1 MSEVN
6 RLYAQ
11 AKKIQTGKVDV
22 EISMGA
28 LMVLLLCGVFY
39 LVIASIGI
47 DTYAKCD
54 AVKGKKSYDNL
65 KQFMS
70 YTLTIA
76 LTIPFTLMMAK
87 VFKKDMAM
95 WMSFYGLMGLICS
108 AMTVH
113 LTNKCKNATKSSR
126 QFSYVALPG
135 FICCLMTG
143 LFLLTRKPKIRPLAP
158 PVMY

>member
-6 RLYAQ
+6 RLYTQ
-11 AKKIQTGKVDV
+11 AKKLETGKLDL

-28 LMVLLLCGVFY
+28 AMVLLLCGVFY
-39 LVIASIGI
+39 MVIASIGI

-76 LTIPFTLMMAK
+76 LTIPFTLIMAK
-87 VFKKDMAM
+87 MFKKDMAM

-113 LTNKCKNATKSSR
+113 LTNKCKNATKQSR
-126 QFSYVALPG
+126 QFSYFALPS
-135 FICCLMTG
+135 FICCLLTG
-143 LFLLTRKPKIRPLAP
+143 VFLLTRKPKIR
-158 PVMY
+158 

>member
-1 MSEVN
+1 MSAYSTAMSEVN
-6 RLYAQ
+6 RLYTQ
-11 AKKIQTGKVDV
+11 AKKLETGKLDL

-28 LMVLLLCGVFY
+28 VMVLLLCGVFY
-39 LVIASIGI
+39 MVIASIGI

-76 LTIPFTLMMAK
+76 LTIPFTLIMAK
-87 VFKKDMAM
+87 MFKKDMAM

-113 LTNKCKNATKSSR
+113 LTNKCKNATKQSR
-126 QFSYVALPG
+126 QFSYFALPS
-135 FICCLMTG
+135 FICCLLTG
-143 LFLLTRKPKIRPLAP
+143 VFLLTRKPKIR
-158 PVMY
+158 

>member
-1 MSEVN
+1 MSSVN
-6 RLYAQ
+6 ALYNQ
-11 AKKIQTGKVDV
+11 AKRLESGKVDL

-28 LMVLLLCGVFY
+28 LFVLLLCGVFY
-39 LVIASIGI
+39 LVTASIGI

-65 KQFMS
+65 SKFMS
-70 YTLTIA
+70 YTLTIS

-95 WMSFYGLMGLICS
+95 WLSFYGLMGLICS

-113 LTNKCKNATKSSR
+113 LTNKCKNATKQSR
-126 QFSYVALPG
+126 QFSYFALPS
-135 FICCLMTG
+135 FICCMLIG
-143 LFLLTRKPKIRPLAP
+143 GFLLTRKPKMSL
-158 PVMY
+158 